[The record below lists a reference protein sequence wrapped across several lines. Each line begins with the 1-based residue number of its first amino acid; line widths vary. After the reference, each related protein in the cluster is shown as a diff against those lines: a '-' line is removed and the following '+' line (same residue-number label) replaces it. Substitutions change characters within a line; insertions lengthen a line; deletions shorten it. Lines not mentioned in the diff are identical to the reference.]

1 MKSYNHLFEKLIDYD
16 NLYKAILNA
25 ARNKKDRPDV
35 KKVLNKIN
43 RYIYRLQD
51 ILSEGKLKIRKHKAV
66 KINDGI
72 NAKKRLIIKP
82 DFIFEQII
90 HHALVQVLS
99 PIFLKSMYVWSCG
112 SLPKRGGLYGKKY
125 LAKYIR
131 NNQSKIK
138 YSAKGDIKHFFQSVD
153 TEVVKKMLEKK
164 IHDRRFLD
172 ILFVIIDSNI
182 AEYEGEDIYMGLPI
196 GYYISQWLANWILTP
211 FDYAIKQILKIKC
224 YIRYVDDFVLM
235 CQNKKILHKALAA
248 IKEYLKNLKLKIKE
262 NYQVFRFS
270 YKDKEGKEKG
280 RVIDFMGFKFYRDRT
295 VLRRQI
301 MLRATRKAAKMK
313 NKNSYHWYEC
323 TQLLSRLGW
332 FKHTATY
339 NVYQKYVEPYI
350 NIGECKKVV
359 SIHTKRTRRNDN
371 VIKLEECRKYGTA
384 A

>member
-125 LAKYIR
+125 L
-131 NNQSKIK
+131 
-138 YSAKGDIKHFFQSVD
+138 
-153 TEVVKKMLEKK
+153 KK
-164 IHDRRFLD
+164 I
-172 ILFVIIDSNI
+172 
-182 AEYEGEDIYMGLPI
+182 
-196 GYYISQWLANWILTP
+196 
-211 FDYAIKQILKIKC
+211 
-224 YIRYVDDFVLM
+224 
-235 CQNKKILHKALAA
+235 
-248 IKEYLKNLKLKIKE
+248 
-262 NYQVFRFS
+262 
-270 YKDKEGKEKG
+270 
-280 RVIDFMGFKFYRDRT
+280 
-295 VLRRQI
+295 
-301 MLRATRKAAKMK
+301 
-313 NKNSYHWYEC
+313 
-323 TQLLSRLGW
+323 
-332 FKHTATY
+332 
-339 NVYQKYVEPYI
+339 
-350 NIGECKKVV
+350 
-359 SIHTKRTRRNDN
+359 
-371 VIKLEECRKYGTA
+371 
-384 A
+384 

>member
-125 LAKYIR
+125 L
-131 NNQSKIK
+131 
-138 YSAKGDIKHFFQSVD
+138 
-153 TEVVKKMLEKK
+153 
-164 IHDRRFLD
+164 
-172 ILFVIIDSNI
+172 
-182 AEYEGEDIYMGLPI
+182 
-196 GYYISQWLANWILTP
+196 
-211 FDYAIKQILKIKC
+211 
-224 YIRYVDDFVLM
+224 
-235 CQNKKILHKALAA
+235 KKIL
-248 IKEYLKNLKLKIKE
+248 
-262 NYQVFRFS
+262 
-270 YKDKEGKEKG
+270 
-280 RVIDFMGFKFYRDRT
+280 
-295 VLRRQI
+295 
-301 MLRATRKAAKMK
+301 
-313 NKNSYHWYEC
+313 
-323 TQLLSRLGW
+323 
-332 FKHTATY
+332 
-339 NVYQKYVEPYI
+339 
-350 NIGECKKVV
+350 
-359 SIHTKRTRRNDN
+359 
-371 VIKLEECRKYGTA
+371 
-384 A
+384 